1 MAIVITDITI
11 NKILPLFDDKL
22 SSLSRVKTI
31 ICYIAIKIW
40 SMQNKMNSQ
49 KALKSN

>member
-1 MAIVITDITI
+1 MAIVITDITINITI

-31 ICYIAIKIW
+31 ICYIAIKI
-40 SMQNKMNSQ
+40 
-49 KALKSN
+49 